1 MWLLGEEEEASQY
14 TYEITAFKGNTKY
27 VLTHRILVIDALR
40 LLVDVAYNSKQRII
54 SFSVHFLLMEVV
66 RTIFGS
72 DGWLGAGLGV
82 PLRRCGGNI
91 NIFLLS
97 SDMCTAAR
105 SHRSEHPTMKLYR
118 RVSVGNSALYSAP
131 HLPAIY
137 FL

>member
-105 SHRSEHPTMKLYR
+105 WHRSEHPTMKLYR